1 MLIDFNKIEKTV
13 LPAFKG
19 GEGEYHA
26 RMFTDD
32 NNKIMY
38 GCLPAGSSIGMHT
51 HTRNSEIIY
60 ILSGNGKVMYDDTE
74 EALSEGSCHYCP
86 EGHTHSLINNSDSD
100 LKFFA
105 VVPEHKK

>member
-38 GCLPAGSSIGMHT
+38 GCLPAGFFHRYAHT
-51 HTRNSEIIY
+51 HGKQRDNIY
-60 ILSGNGKVMYDDTE
+60 SFRKWK
-74 EALSEGSCHYCP
+74 
-86 EGHTHSLINNSDSD
+86 SD
-100 LKFFA
+100 
-105 VVPEHKK
+105 V